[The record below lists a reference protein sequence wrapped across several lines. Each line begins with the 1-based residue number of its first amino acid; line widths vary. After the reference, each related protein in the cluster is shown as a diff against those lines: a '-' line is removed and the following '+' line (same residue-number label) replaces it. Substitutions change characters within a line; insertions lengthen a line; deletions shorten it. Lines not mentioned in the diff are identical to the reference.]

1 MNLRRNHDCRDTLKA
16 QARALARGTYMM
28 TFLRKE
34 GLLAENPH
42 LVLGFAD
49 TLLKSLRG
57 IRFTP
62 GDS

>member
-1 MNLRRNHDCRDTLKA
+1 MA

-28 TFLRKE
+28 SFLREE

-42 LVLGFAD
+42 LVLGFAH

-57 IRFTP
+57 LRLTP
-62 GDS
+62 GRH

>member
-1 MNLRRNHDCRDTLKA
+1 MRRKHEYRDGLEA
-16 QARALARGTYMM
+16 QARALARGTYVLN
-28 TFLRKE
+28 FLRDE

-57 IRFTP
+57 LKL
-62 GDS
+62 GAKHS

>member
-1 MNLRRNHDCRDTLKA
+1 MRPSRDGRDVLEA

-28 TFLRKE
+28 SFLRDE

-57 IRFTP
+57 LRLTP
-62 GDS
+62 GHH